1 MFGKEFCINNMK
13 KYILIILLILG
24 ITAEFFSQDIV
35 LAQDAAKELYDQ
47 GQAAANQ
54 GDTTAAIELY
64 EKSIDANADFAPAYS
79 ALGSVYLDN
88 NGKTEDV
95 IWLFQQAAELEP
107 QNAENYTNMCRAYF
121 QSQQHD
127 WAESACLKAL
137 TIDPNSGSAQLSLA
151 WIYLIGKP
159 QPADAVKYFTAV
171 IDKIPNNPKLIYGLG
186 MAYARNNQQ
195 AEALDVITNL
205 RSTGQETLASQL
217 EKMIRPSAEMM
228 APPAGVMGTRPT
240 VPVPTDAG
248 PSKVV
253 KSKPIETPVAVH
265 TPDPNAPPPG
275 TIRIQLK
282 ARLPAADNVA
292 SGKGKDAVEDDGYD
306 VDDYKP
312 LTIKERQD
320 RVKRMRGGT
329 GKMSGSGTVTTQT
342 QGQ

>member
-1 MFGKEFCINNMK
+1 MFGKEFCINKMK
-13 KYILIILLILG
+13 KYIPIILLVLG
-24 ITAEFFSQDIV
+24 IAAEFFTQDIV

-47 GQAAANQ
+47 GQTAANQ
-54 GDTTAAIELY
+54 GDTTAAIEFY

-88 NGKTEDV
+88 NGKMEDV

-240 VPVPTDAG
+240 VPAPSDAG

-282 ARLPAADNVA
+282 ARLPPTDTTAA
-292 SGKGKDAVEDDGYD
+292 GKEAVDGEDHEYS

-312 LTIKERQD
+312 LTLQERQE
-320 RVKRMRGGT
+320 RVKKMRGNM
-329 GKMSGSGTVTTQT
+329 GKMSGKANVSTQT
-342 QGQ
+342 RGK